1 MPTTAESLVFDKQYY
16 EEIVKRVWR
25 PRNLGTKEEDFL
37 TSTEETHEEPQ
48 FMLKTDLCFFYDTDN
63 TYPCCSRQNGWLNET
78 NRCDWEETWSDQICG
93 RYEYDDSRMEAVEAL
108 VEFLGGGY
116 PNENNDPFYK
126 AFATAW
132 WKATTNGHD
141 NLKAIRS
148 ECW

>member
-16 EEIVKRVWR
+16 EEIVRRTWR
-25 PRNLGTKEEDFL
+25 PRNIGTLEEDFQ
-37 TSTEETHEEPQ
+37 TGTEETHEEPQ
-48 FMLKTDLCFFYDTDN
+48 LMLKTDMCFWFDTDM
-63 TYPCCSRQNGWLNET
+63 TYPCCSRTNRFLGET
-78 NRCDWEETWSDQICG
+78 NRCDHEEIFSDNECA
-93 RYEYDDSRMEAVEAL
+93 RYESDNSRMEAVESV

-116 PNENNDPFYK
+116 PNENNEPFYK

-132 WKATTNGHD
+132 YKATTNGHD